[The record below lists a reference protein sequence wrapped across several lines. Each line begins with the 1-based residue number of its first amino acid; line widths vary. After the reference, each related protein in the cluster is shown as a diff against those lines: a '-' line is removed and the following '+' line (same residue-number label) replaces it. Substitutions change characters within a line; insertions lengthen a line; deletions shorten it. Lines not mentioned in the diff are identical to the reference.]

1 MLIRRILC
9 ALAFTFALK
18 SAAYAQG
25 GQAPPPPGP
34 PPALVKVKEDLYVL
48 QNQAHTM
55 GDLIAYG
62 GNATILLTD
71 AGVLLID
78 SKSDREHD
86 DLIAKLKTLTDK
98 PVKYVVLTTIT
109 AITPAAPPSC
119 KPWEPPSSSPPTTAR
134 I

>member
-1 MLIRRILC
+1 MSIPRTLW
-9 ALAFTFALK
+9 ALALAFALK
-18 SAAYAQG
+18 SAAYAQA

-34 PPALVKVKEDLYVL
+34 PPTLIKVKDDLYVL
-48 QNQAHTM
+48 QNQAHTLA
-55 GDLIAYG
+55 DLIAYG

-98 PVKYVVLTTIT
+98 PV
-109 AITPAAPPSC
+109 
-119 KPWEPPSSSPPTTAR
+119 
-134 I
+134 